1 MLEEQ
6 KRKGVF
12 VMKRGRIFSFLSV
25 MVAASFLFSFPVL
38 AKKEKRP
45 HLEAALEAARWIKAS
60 AVQTEEGTT
69 WPAVPG
75 NEESLNSTL
84 YSGTPGVVLFFL
96 EAYYSTGDK
105 EFLTEARAGAD
116 YLLAALEKEKSAGLY
131 VGISG
136 IGFALQETY
145 KATGDGKYIDGVKR
159 CLQYLKD
166 NALKRGRGIEWS
178 QTTDIISGTAG
189 TALFLLYAA
198 RELKDPS
205 LLDLAALAGWR
216 LVELGQAEG
225 GGTKWAMDPDYPRL
239 MPNFSHGTAGV
250 SYFLASLYKE
260 TKNEEFLHAA
270 LSGARYLQSI
280 ARTEGDICLIFHH
293 EPDGKD
299 LYYLGWCHGP
309 TGTSNLF
316 YRLYQVTGDKSWMSW
331 VERCAR
337 AILKSGIPG
346 KETPGFWNNVGQCCG
361 SAGVAEFIL
370 SLYRISKKQEYLD
383 FAQRLTSDLLQRGT
397 RDEFGQRWVHA
408 EHRTRPK
415 FLFAQTNL
423 MQGAAGIGLWL
434 LHLDAFEQG
443 QKHRII
449 LPDCAFLPEA
459 PEGEDERDGKNQDQ
473 IHSGQDIEDF
483 FVAGLKLPHF
493 SN

>member
-1 MLEEQ
+1 
-6 KRKGVF
+6 
-12 VMKRGRIFSFLSV
+12 MKRRRKFLFLSI
-25 MVAASFLFSFPVL
+25 MIAASFLFSSPVS
-38 AKKEKRP
+38 AAKEKRP

-75 NEESLNSTL
+75 NEESINNTL

-96 EAYYSTGDK
+96 EAYYSTED
-105 EFLTEARAGAD
+105 EDFLAEARAGAD
-116 YLLAALEKEKSAGLY
+116 YLLAALKKEKSAGLY

-145 KATGDGKYIDGVKR
+145 KATGNVKYLDGVKR

-166 NALKRGRGIEWS
+166 NALKKDKGIEWS

-189 TALFLLYAA
+189 TGLFLLYAA

-205 LLDLAALAGWR
+205 LLDLAAQAGWR
-216 LVELGQAEG
+216 LMELGQAEG

-239 MPNFSHGTAGV
+239 MPNFSHGTAGI

-260 TKNEEFLHAA
+260 TKKEEFLDAA
-270 LSGARYLQSI
+270 LSGARYLRSI
-280 ARTEGDICLIFHH
+280 ARTEGDVCLIFHH
-293 EPDGKD
+293 DPDGKD
-299 LYYLGWCHGP
+299 LHYLGWCHGP

-316 YRLYQVTGDKSWMSW
+316 YLLYQLTGDKSWMSW

-337 AILKSGIPG
+337 AVLNSGIPG

-370 SLYRISKKQEYLD
+370 SLHRITKKQGYLD
-383 FAQRLTSDLLQRGT
+383 FARRLTSDLLNRGT
-397 RDEFGQRWVHA
+397 RDEFGLRWVQA
-408 EHRTRPK
+408 EHRTRPEL
-415 FLFAQTNL
+415 LFAQTNL
-423 MQGAAGIGLWL
+423 MQGAAGIGIWL

-443 QKHRII
+443 RKQRII
-449 LPDCAFLPEA
+449 LPDCAFLPPA

-473 IHSGQDIEDF
+473 IHISQNIKNF
-483 FVAGLKLPHF
+483 FVMRSKLLHF

>member
-1 MLEEQ
+1 
-6 KRKGVF
+6 
-12 VMKRGRIFSFLSV
+12 MKRERIFFVLSV
-25 MVAASFLFSFPVL
+25 TVAASFLFSSPVL
-38 AKKEKRP
+38 AIKEKRP

-69 WPAVPG
+69 WPAIHG
-75 NEESLNSTL
+75 NEGSLNNTL

-105 EFLTEARAGAD
+105 EFLNEALAGAD
-116 YLLAALEKEKSAGLY
+116 YLLATLEKEKSAGLY

-145 KATGDGKYIDGVKR
+145 KASEDGKYLDGVKR

-166 NALKRGRGIEWS
+166 SAQKKGRGIEWS
-178 QTTDIISGTAG
+178 QSTDIISGTAG
-189 TALFLLYAA
+189 TGLFLLYSA
-198 RELKDPS
+198 RELKDSS
-205 LLDLAALAGWR
+205 LLDLAVQAGRR
-216 LVELGQAEG
+216 LMELGQAEG
-225 GGTKWAMDPDYPRL
+225 AGMKWAMDPDYPRL

-250 SYFLASLYKE
+250 SFFLASLYKE
-260 TKNEEFLHAA
+260 TKKEEFLDAA

-316 YRLYQVTGDKSWMSW
+316 YLLYQVTGDKSWMNW

-337 AILKSGIPG
+337 AVLKSGIPG

-370 SLYRISKKQEYLD
+370 SLHRITKKQEYLD
-383 FAQRLTSDLLQRGT
+383 FARRLTSDLLHRGT
-397 RDEFGQRWVHA
+397 RDEFGLRWVHA
-408 EHRTRPK
+408 EHRSRPK
-415 FLFAQTNL
+415 LLFAQTNL

-449 LPDCAFLPEA
+449 LPDCAY
-459 PEGEDERDGKNQDQ
+459 
-473 IHSGQDIEDF
+473 
-483 FVAGLKLPHF
+483 
-493 SN
+493 

>member
-1 MLEEQ
+1 
-6 KRKGVF
+6 
-12 VMKRGRIFSFLSV
+12 MKRGRIFSFLSV

>member
-1 MLEEQ
+1 
-6 KRKGVF
+6 
-12 VMKRGRIFSFLSV
+12 MKRGRIFSFLSV

-370 SLYRISKKQEYLD
+370 SLYRITKKQEYLD

-397 RDEFGQRWVHA
+397 RDEFGLRWVHA

>member
-1 MLEEQ
+1 
-6 KRKGVF
+6 
-12 VMKRGRIFSFLSV
+12 MKRGRIFSFLSV

-189 TALFLLYAA
+189 TGLFLLYAA

>member
-1 MLEEQ
+1 M
-6 KRKGVF
+6 KKGRK
-12 VMKRGRIFSFLSV
+12 FSFLSIV
-25 MVAASFLFSFPVL
+25 IAASFLFSSPVS
-38 AKKEKRP
+38 ATREKRP
-45 HLEAALEAARWIKAS
+45 YLEAALEAARWIRAS
-60 AVQTEEGTT
+60 AVQTDEGTT

-75 NEESLNSTL
+75 NENSINNSL

-96 EAYYSTGDK
+96 EAYYSTEDK
-105 EFLTEARAGAD
+105 DFLDEARAGAD
-116 YLLAALEKEKSAGLY
+116 YLLATLENEESAGLY
-131 VGISG
+131 AGISG

-145 KATGDGKYIDGVKR
+145 KATEDTKYLDGVKR

-166 NALKRGRGIEWS
+166 NALKKGKGVEWS
-178 QTTDIISGTAG
+178 QVTDIISGTAG
-189 TALFLLYAA
+189 TGLFLLYSA
-198 RELKDPS
+198 RELKDSS
-205 LLDLAALAGWR
+205 LLDLAVQAGLR
-216 LVELGQAEG
+216 LIELGQAEG

-239 MPNFSHGTAGV
+239 MPNFSHGTAGI

-260 TKNEEFLHAA
+260 TQKKEFLDAA

-280 ARTEGDICLIFHH
+280 ARTEGGVCLIFHH

-316 YRLYQVTGDKSWMSW
+316 YRLYQVTGDKNWMSW
-331 VERCAR
+331 IERCAG
-337 AILKSGIPG
+337 AVLKSGIPE

-370 SLYRISKKQEYLD
+370 SLHRITKKQEYLD
-383 FAQRLTSDLLQRGT
+383 FARRLTSDLLRRGT
-397 RDEFGQRWVHA
+397 RDEFGLRWVHA

-415 FLFAQTNL
+415 LLFAQTNL

-443 QKHRII
+443 KKHRII
-449 LPDCAFLPEA
+449 LPDCAY
-459 PEGEDERDGKNQDQ
+459 
-473 IHSGQDIEDF
+473 
-483 FVAGLKLPHF
+483 
-493 SN
+493 